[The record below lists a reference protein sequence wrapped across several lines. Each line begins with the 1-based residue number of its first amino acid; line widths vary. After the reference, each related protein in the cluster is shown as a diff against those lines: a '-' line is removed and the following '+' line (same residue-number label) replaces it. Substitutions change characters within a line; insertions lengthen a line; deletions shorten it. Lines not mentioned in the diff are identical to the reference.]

1 MPSPRLTLAAL
12 ALALACVSQQPDPEQ
27 PAPAEQPDPETPL
40 PKPNIDPGR
49 LPPKPGQPSS
59 VALDPDPYDTLQSVV
74 PPEAAYAHGWMPLAS
89 TGVNEF
95 LRLHPTYDGRG
106 VLIAILDT
114 GIDPGIPGLSRTSTD
129 TPKLLDLRD
138 FSGEGAVPLRRI
150 TPRGD
155 SVEIAGRRLGGF
167 GRVVALNTEGPYYGG
182 VISELPLG
190 PPPASDLN
198 GNGTVG
204 DSLVVLVTR
213 ASDGWV
219 LFADTD
225 GDRSL
230 AGERPVHDYLHARE
244 TFGWAP
250 RGRKPRLTLAVNFS
264 GGAGEPE
271 LDLVFDISGHGS
283 HVAGIAAGNDLYGV
297 AGFDGVAPGAQ
308 LLGLKIANSAQGSV
322 TTTGSMGRA
331 LDYAVRFA
339 QTRRLPLVLNMS
351 FGVGNEIEGQARID
365 GMIDSLLSARPSL
378 VFTISAGNDGPGLS
392 TVGFPGSARRAIS
405 VGATLPGTFLPPDRS
420 GARRDD
426 QLAYF
431 SSRGGELA
439 KPEIVTPG
447 LAYSS
452 VPRWNTGQEISQ
464 GTSMAAPHAAGLAA
478 LLVSGSAQE
487 RRPIEA
493 RAIKQALMVT
503 ARPLEGAT
511 FVDEGT
517 GLPDVERAYRWLIGG
532 RPVPEILVSA
542 AGTGGGVTAAF
553 LELGPGVPPQTVQ
566 QFELLRSAPAS
577 PAVYTLRSDS
587 PWLTAPSRVTLTGP
601 RSVVEVRYDLASL
614 RPPGAYTGTVTGW
627 GADSLAGPAF
637 RLVNTVVVPA
647 PLAAGPRD
655 LRTNARV
662 ESGTTL
668 RTFFR
673 ADSAR
678 PFEVRVSSGPSE
690 KALAFLHEPD
700 GMPYRDESAR
710 PIGAADAAA
719 VYQVDGRDA
728 VPGTYE
734 IVAVGIAPSP
744 ETLNAGVRVTQS
756 PLRLHL
762 TRKDSQAVATVTSAA
777 TTPVTAELAVLLSGG
792 ERVET
797 VVARGSSVQRIPFIA
812 PAWARTVVVD
822 IEMDR
827 AQWARF
833 TDFGVTLFD
842 SAGSQIEKEPL
853 NYAFGRLQASLP
865 PGHRDMPV
873 ELALFP
879 GFADAAADEPW
890 TLRASIRV
898 YADSG
903 VSLAP
908 GQRARAPVTV
918 APGRSVSATFP
929 LPPSPWPLGD
939 GFFPLGVLAVRVA
952 AHTWTR
958 ERGLP
963 LPNPPM
969 MR

>member
-1 MPSPRLTLAAL
+1 MPWPRLTLAAL
-12 ALALACVSQQPDPEQ
+12 ALAVACASKQPETEQ
-27 PAPAEQPDPETPL
+27 PAPETPL

-49 LPPKPGQPSS
+49 LPPKPPPSA
-59 VALDPDPYDTLQSVV
+59 VAPEPDPYDTLQPVV
-74 PPEAAYAHGWMPLAS
+74 PPEAAYAQGWMPLAS

-138 FSGEGAVPLRRI
+138 FSDEGAVPLRRI
-150 TPRGD
+150 TPGGD
-155 SVEIAGRRLGGF
+155 VVEIAGRRLSGF
-167 GRVVALNTEGPYYGG
+167 GRVAALNTEGPYYGG

-204 DSLVVLVTR
+204 DSLAVVVTR

-230 AGERPVHDYLHARE
+230 AGEKPVHDYLLFRE

-250 RGRKPRLTLAVNFS
+250 RGRKPRLAVAANFGS
-264 GGAGEPE
+264 GVGEPE

-308 LLGLKIANSAQGSV
+308 LLGLKIANSAQGSI
-322 TTTGSMGRA
+322 TTTGSMMRA
-331 LDYAVRFA
+331 LDYAIRFA
-339 QTRRLPLVLNMS
+339 NTRRLGLVLNMS

-365 GMIDSLLSARPSL
+365 AVIDSLLAARPGL

-392 TVGFPGSARRAIS
+392 TIGFPGSARRAIS

-439 KPEIVTPG
+439 KPDIVTPG
-447 LAYSS
+447 LAYSA
-452 VPRWNTGQEISQ
+452 VPRWNIGQEIAQ
-464 GTSMAAPHAAGLAA
+464 GTSMAAPHAAGLGA
-478 LLVSGSAQE
+478 LLVSALIQE
-487 RRPIEA
+487 KRPIDA
-493 RAIKQALMVT
+493 RTIKQALMVT
-503 ARPLEGAT
+503 AHPLAGAT

-517 GLPDVERAYRWLIGG
+517 GLPELEPAYRWLIGG
-532 RPVPEILVSA
+532 RPVPDIMVRAVGSQ
-542 AGTGGGVTAAF
+542 GGVNAAF
-553 LELGPGVPPQTVQ
+553 HELGPGVRPQTIQ
-566 QFELLRSAPAS
+566 TFELLRAAPAS
-577 PAVYTLRSDS
+577 PAAYTLRSDS
-587 PWLTAPSRVTLTGP
+587 PWLTAPARVTLSGA

-614 RPPGAYTGTVTGW
+614 KPPGAYVGTVTGW
-627 GADSLAGPAF
+627 GPDSLAGPAF
-637 RLVNTVVVPA
+637 RLVNTIVVPA
-647 PLAAGPRD
+647 LLAAGPQD
-655 LRTNARV
+655 LRTGVRV
-662 ESGTTL
+662 ESGTAL
-668 RTFFR
+668 RTFFH

-678 PFEVRVSSGPSE
+678 PFEVRVSSGPTE
-690 KALAFLHEPD
+690 KGLAFLHEPD

-710 PIGAADAAA
+710 PIGAADGAA
-719 VYQVDGRDA
+719 VYRVDARDA
-728 VPGTYE
+728 VSGNYE
-734 IVAVGIAPSP
+734 TVAVAISPSP
-744 ETLNAGVRVTQS
+744 QALNAGVHVIQS
-756 PLRLHL
+756 PMRLQL
-762 TRKDSQAVATVTSAA
+762 TRNDKQAVATLSNASSS
-777 TTPVTAELAVLLSGG
+777 PVTAEVAVLLGGG

-797 VVARGSSVQRIPFIA
+797 VVARGSSAHRIPFVA
-812 PAWARTVVVD
+812 PAWAKTVAID
-822 IEMDR
+822 IKMDR
-827 AQWARF
+827 AQWGRF

-842 SAGSQIEKEPL
+842 SLGRQIEKQPL

-865 PGHRDMPV
+865 QGHGDMRV
-873 ELALFP
+873 ELALLP
-879 GFADAAADEPW
+879 GFADLAADESW
-890 TLRASIRV
+890 TLRASIRL
-898 YADSG
+898 YADSA

-908 GQRARAPVTV
+908 AQSGQASMTI
-918 APGRSVSATFP
+918 APGKNASAIFP
-929 LPPSPWPLGD
+929 LPASPWPLGD
-939 GFFPLGVLAVRVA
+939 GFFPLGILAARTGRD
-952 AHTWTR
+952 TWTR
-958 ERGLP
+958 EGGLP
-963 LPNPPM
+963 LPTPPI